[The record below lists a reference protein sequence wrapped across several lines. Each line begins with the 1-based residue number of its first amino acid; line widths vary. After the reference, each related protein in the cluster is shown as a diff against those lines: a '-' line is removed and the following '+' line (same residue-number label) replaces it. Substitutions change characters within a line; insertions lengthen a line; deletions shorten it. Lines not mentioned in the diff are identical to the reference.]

1 MKERHYLNCSAPICN
16 DDPHSGYKDEV
27 IWYPGE
33 AVCKRKPI
41 EKFQIIQARMNESF
55 KKGGFQDTN
64 GFTAS
69 QLESSSY

>member
-1 MKERHYLNCSAPICN
+1 MNTRHYLLCDAPICN

-27 IWYPGE
+27 IWYPSE
-33 AVCKRKPI
+33 PICKRKPF
-41 EKFQIIQARMNESF
+41 EKFQIVQTRINKSF
-55 KKGGFQDTN
+55 KKGGFQDTD